1 MVLRKTVYALVKRL
15 FFVFL
20 ALVAVGS
27 VWNASL
33 DTPSAFGLLVAIIG
47 WSGATTTGAL
57 MATRKV
63 VCPRCQTVVIPA
75 RGAAKTPCQYCTN

>member
-1 MVLRKTVYALVKRL
+1 MVLRKSVYMWVRRL

-20 ALVAVGS
+20 GLVAIGS
-27 VWNASL
+27 FWNASL
-33 DTPSAFGLLVAIIG
+33 ETPSAFGLLTAIIG

-57 MATRKV
+57 MATRKI

-75 RGAAKTPCQYCTN
+75 RRAAQTPCEYCTR